1 MTSEDWLRWTEEQI
15 STLVTVLDS
24 GGGLHQYWVVGCIL
38 LWVDAAPATRAQC
51 LLRLL
56 PPPRVLLA
64 LAHHSLRDIIIIRRW
79 LEIYGGEA
87 GKGYMEEVQAAA
99 AQLPEED
106 YRDWLNRYIKIG
118 REIKRQKTRGL
129 VSVCFATK
137 KMYTLQVFGDDT
149 NLQEVSLPD
158 MIRKNLPSPV
168 DELFMFVLHSKYAK
182 MATTRGKLYYVSG
195 NIFKYLDLAAP
206 NSGWCSIPV
215 PVPTLAPLSM
225 TAVGNKIFYNT
236 GQGDVG
242 VYCPDTG
249 RYLHTIYS
257 ILNAV

>member
-24 GGGLHQYWVVGCIL
+24 SSGGLYDYWIVWCIL
-38 LWVDAAPATRAQC
+38 LWVLADLATRAQG

-56 PPPRVLLA
+56 PPPRDLA
-64 LAHHSLRDIIIIRRW
+64 CAHHSWRDNIIRPL

-87 GKGYMEEVQAAA
+87 GKRYMEEVDAVA
-99 AQLPEED
+99 AQLREED
-106 YRDWLNRYIKIG
+106 YQDWPNRYIKIV
-118 REIKRQKTRGL
+118 REIERQKTRGL

-195 NIFKYLDLAAP
+195 NIFKYLDLATP
-206 NSGWCSIPV
+206 NSGWRSILV

-249 RYLHTIYS
+249 GYLLLSTPF
-257 ILNAV
+257 

>member
-24 GGGLHQYWVVGCIL
+24 SNGLYRYRMVWCIL

-56 PPPRVLLA
+56 PPPRVLA
-64 LAHHSLRDIIIIRRW
+64 LAHHSWRDIIRPLLDRC
-79 LEIYGGEA
+79 GGEA
-87 GKGYMEEVQAAA
+87 GKRYMEEVDAAV
-99 AQLPEED
+99 AQLRED
-106 YRDWLNRYIKIG
+106 GYQDCLNRYIEIR
-118 REIKRQKTRGL
+118 REIERQKKRGL

-137 KMYTLQVFGDDT
+137 KMFTLAVVGDDVTLQET
-149 NLQEVSLPD
+149 SLPD
-158 MIRKNLPSPV
+158 RKTRKTLPSPQ
-168 DELFMFVLHSKYAK
+168 DELFINYAK
-182 MATTRGKLYYVSG
+182 LAKIGAKLYYLSG
-195 NIFKYLDLAAP
+195 FTFQYLDLATP
-206 NSGWCSIPV
+206 NSGWRSIPM
-215 PVPTLAPLSM
+215 PLPTLASPLSM

-249 RYLHTIYS
+249 GYLLLSTPF
-257 ILNAV
+257 